1 MGEEFKTKLESF
13 IQNLVIKIGDKTTL
27 DVIQKEYEELI
38 DNCIYQ
44 QIIFIYI
51 IDSLLTVLTKE
62 EFESFDLEFA
72 EYDKKIELLTKEN
85 TELKSS
91 LKSQLD
97 INEQKIL
104 LLTKEL
110 DSNALIKKDLAN
122 SNQLSASLQNKLKGY
137 QNESMDLNLK
147 VQSLTTLASDLKAE
161 NKKLSNENF
170 EKFEKLNSFQK
181 DIKLKSNT
189 IDQIRNEMKQITKSK
204 EDTENKLKEI
214 EKNASISKMY
224 YENQLNN
231 LKKHIDE
238 MTKENNDYKK
248 DIVNLQNQVREF
260 QNYTNMAKVNVD
272 HLEKKE
278 FSILEVMSKRVQ
290 ICEGENE
297 AFKRVNND
305 LKKEN
310 EELNKKIGPLE
321 RLVLHYMKKD
331 NENEEGKGIISIY
344 DISDK
349 EMKEIESYRNR
360 SNKLFDMCIKLK
372 NENWLLQ
379 NEIEQITIECNQ
391 RLRSFNMSNSK

>member
-1 MGEEFKTKLESF
+1 M
-13 IQNLVIKIGDKTTL
+13 
-27 DVIQKEYEELI
+27 
-38 DNCIYQ
+38 
-44 QIIFIYI
+44 
-51 IDSLLTVLTKE
+51 TKE

-97 INEQKIL
+97 TNEQKIS
-104 LLTKEL
+104 LLTQEL
-110 DSNALIKKDLAN
+110 DSNALIKRDLAN

-189 IDQIRNEMKQITKSK
+189 LDQIRNEMKQITKSK

-231 LKKHIDE
+231 LKKQIDE

-260 QNYTNMAKVNVD
+260 QKYTNMAKVNVD

-305 LKKEN
+305 LMKEN

-331 NENEEGKGIISIY
+331 NENEEGKGIISIN

-360 SNKLFDMCIKLK
+360 PNKLFDMCIKLK

-391 RLRSFNMSNSK
+391 RLRSFNLSNSK